1 MDNTLKVP
9 RQVRSQQVKNQIFQ
23 AAMELMREYGYEY
36 VTVANVCSRAGISVG
51 SFYHHFGSKDEL
63 LAYYFDAGYEK
74 YWEEYES
81 KLTGD
86 FIEDVVVVYSMYSE
100 YCMDQGL
107 QFIKNFYTPNNKSL
121 YLGDFTKSGE
131 KHLPIMKKSYVIL
144 QEAQKRGEIKP
155 GEDLKQLT
163 EDLCMLEKGLIF
175 EWALS
180 DGQYDLLTAVR
191 RIMTNMLKGVANG

>member
-1 MDNTLKVP
+1 
-9 RQVRSQQVKNQIFQ
+9 
-23 AAMELMREYGYEY
+23 MELMREYGYEY